1 MVSHH
6 HVQYQKKTNYPILR
20 KFSDGWTDR
29 WSDRQ
34 AGRQTERQTD
44 RQTDRQKDRRTDESD
59 SIGCCP
65 TNVEH
70 PILLLSLQCEV
81 YHKKAK
87 TYYSC
92 VKEPDNFYLYSNRKT
107 QPVLHLDLIP
117 VRILLENFKKPAPNT
132 TLRGFSWGR
141 WLVIFAD
148 HWTTND
154 LKVARQKSITII
166 YFFLSEIIFREK
178 MISLSNNQ

>member
-1 MVSHH
+1 M
-6 HVQYQKKTNYPILR
+6 YNIRKKTNYPILR
-20 KFSDGWTDR
+20 KFSDGRTDR
-29 WSDRQ
+29 WSN
-34 AGRQTERQTD
+34 RQTD
-44 RQTDRQKDRRTDESD
+44 RQTDRQTERQTDESD

-117 VRILLENFKKPAPNT
+117 VRILLENFKKPTPNT
-132 TLRGFSWGR
+132 TLRGFS
-141 WLVIFAD
+141 
-148 HWTTND
+148 
-154 LKVARQKSITII
+154 
-166 YFFLSEIIFREK
+166 
-178 MISLSNNQ
+178 